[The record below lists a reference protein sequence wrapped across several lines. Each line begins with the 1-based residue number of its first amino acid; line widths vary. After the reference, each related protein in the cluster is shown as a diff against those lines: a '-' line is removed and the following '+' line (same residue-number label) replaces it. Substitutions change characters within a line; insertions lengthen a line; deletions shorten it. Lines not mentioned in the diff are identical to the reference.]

1 MTAASGKSRQ
11 FCSVCKDWLDM
22 EVVPTGDGDEDD
34 GVVWYRCPQCQ
45 GFLPKLKGSEDEA
58 PAPEAPAAEEAA
70 PEAAE
75 EDLPWDSPA
84 AMMREME
91 QARDNA
97 PPADENP
104 EGDDDVLVGM
114 TEVEPAASSPVQRD
128 PGTTAELPVDP
139 DAVSEILGDA
149 PVDTSDKN
157 SDTEGT
163 EADEQEPILEY
174 AAMLAESD
182 VSAAVPYRPWDTYE
196 VGQCVNHLAW
206 DDCGVVVAKE
216 SLPGG
221 RKAIKCYFEDAGVI
235 RLIEQAPK

>member
-1 MTAASGKSRQ
+1 MTATSGKSRQ

-22 EVVPTGDGDEDD
+22 EVVPTGDGGEDD

-45 GFLPKLKGSEDEA
+45 GFLPKLKGAEEDS
-58 PAPEAPAAEEAA
+58 PEPAA
-70 PEAAE
+70 PDPISSPAE
-75 EDLPWDSPA
+75 TETEDLPWDSPA
-84 AMMREME
+84 AMMRAME
-91 QARDNA
+91 QARGGT
-97 PPADENP
+97 PAEIED
-104 EGDDDVLVGM
+104 DDDVLVG
-114 TEVEPAASSPVQRD
+114 TRE
-128 PGTTAELPVDP
+128 AELVTRQRVIPGSGANRETPPDP
-139 DAVSEILGDA
+139 DLSPEDA
-149 PVDTSDKN
+149 DDDEDDGADAEN
-157 SDTEGT
+157 DTEGAG
-163 EADEQEPILEY
+163 ADDAEPILEY

-235 RLIEQAPK
+235 RLIEQAPR